1 MITRTVVFPM
11 NPTENQ
17 KDSLLQTSNLYTQ
30 AYTFCLEVAW
40 DMANLSAVKVHQET
54 YKKLKRS
61 LGLKSQYL
69 CSARNR
75 AVETVNAMRVL
86 KKKGKKVSK
95 PVTTRIP
102 IRLDARTLSFDKER
116 ETVSIATQQGRIK
129 IPILWHKQAL
139 RYKDWGCKA
148 GEVGTDRK
156 GRWVIRLIFE
166 KSPEKHARTG
176 NVVGIDR
183 GIRHAVVSSDNRFLG
198 DPRWK
203 EQERKV
209 LFHISRLQSKGTKSA
224 KRTLKRVS
232 GRLRRFKKDCDYVVA
247 KGLISSF
254 LPGDTI
260 VLEKLTNIKQRC
272 GQKRNARKKHR
283 VKMGRWSFKRLENA
297 IKNYA
302 ELGGIYI
309 EYVEPHY
316 TSQMCSKCGVI
327 LKSNRKSQSCYS
339 CSCGLKLNAD
349 LNASRNISTKWRIA
363 NGNALGLSVNQPIVA
378 DYN

>member
-11 NPTENQ
+11 NPTDDQ

-40 DMANLSAVKVHQET
+40 DMANLSAVKVHQAT
-54 YKKLKRS
+54 YKKLKKS

-75 AVETVNAMRVL
+75 AVETVKAMRGL
-86 KKKGKKVSK
+86 EKKGK
-95 PVTTRIP
+95 
-102 IRLDARTLSFDKER
+102 
-116 ETVSIATQQGRIK
+116 
-129 IPILWHKQAL
+129 
-139 RYKDWGCKA
+139 
-148 GEVGTDRK
+148 
-156 GRWVIRLIFE
+156 
-166 KSPEKHARTG
+166 
-176 NVVGIDR
+176 N
-183 GIRHAVVSSDNRFLG
+183 NRFLG

-224 KRTLKRVS
+224 KRTLKKVS

-272 GQKRNARKKHR
+272 GQKRNAGKKHR
-283 VKMGRWSFKRLENA
+283 IKMGRWSFKRLENA